1 MLRHPTRKAYV
12 RAELM
17 LVLGNATKRTARSG
31 FAIPMTSEDRF
42 SARLDV
48 ERESQIHFF
57 FEPLGKFLF

>member
-42 SARLDV
+42 LRDWMLSENLKF
-48 ERESQIHFF
+48 IF